1 MSDFNYSLEELP
13 LLILQKETEMVV
25 IRIKLSELQ
34 RKELYLRMIVEDEI
48 VHAPKDAGYT
58 NEEKRRCAIYF
69 RLDDNDEYNEVISKI
84 AETELNLNM
93 AKVQLN
99 YLKNSFEML
108 KLTHVN

>member
-25 IRIKLSELQ
+25 IRTKLSELQ

-58 NEEKRRCAIYF
+58 NEEK
-69 RLDDNDEYNEVISKI
+69 
-84 AETELNLNM
+84 
-93 AKVQLN
+93 
-99 YLKNSFEML
+99 
-108 KLTHVN
+108 H

>member
-1 MSDFNYSLEELP
+1 MSDYSLEELP
-13 LLILQKETEMVV
+13 FLIFQKETE
-25 IRIKLSELQ
+25 IATIKANLVELQ

>member
-1 MSDFNYSLEELP
+1 MSDLNYSLEELP
-13 LLILQKETEMVV
+13 FLIFQKETEIVV
-25 IRIKLSELQ
+25 IRTKLSELQ
-34 RKELYLRMIVEDEI
+34 RKELYLRMNEI

-58 NEEKRRCAIYF
+58 NDDKRRCAIYF
-69 RLDDNDEYNEVISKI
+69 RLDDHDEYNEVISKI

>member
-1 MSDFNYSLEELP
+1 MSDYSLEELP
-13 LLILQKETEMVV
+13 FLIFQEETEIATINANLV
-25 IRIKLSELQ
+25 ELRQ
-34 RKELYLRMIVEDEI
+34 KELYLRMIVEDEI

>member
-1 MSDFNYSLEELP
+1 MSDYSLEELP
-13 LLILQKETEMVV
+13 FLIFQKETEMVV
-25 IRIKLSELQ
+25 IRTKLSELQ

-48 VHAPKDAGYT
+48 VHAPKEAGYT

>member
-1 MSDFNYSLEELP
+1 MSDLNYSLEELP
-13 LLILQKETEMVV
+13 FLIFQKETEIVV
-25 IRIKLSELQ
+25 IRTKLSELQ
-34 RKELYLRMIVEDEI
+34 RKELYLRMIVENEI

-58 NEEKRRCAIYF
+58 NDDKRRCAIYF
-69 RLDDNDEYNEVISKI
+69 RLDDHDEYNEVISKI

-108 KLTHVN
+108 KLIHVN